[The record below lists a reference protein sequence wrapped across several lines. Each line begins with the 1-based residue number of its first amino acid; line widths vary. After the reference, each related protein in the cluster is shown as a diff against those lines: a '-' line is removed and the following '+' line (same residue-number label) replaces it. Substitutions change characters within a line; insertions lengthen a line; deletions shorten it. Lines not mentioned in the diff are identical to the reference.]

1 MITIWKKV
9 GIISTG
15 IIVLMIPLSLL
26 LHRPSTNLQKE
37 EAQFV
42 GGKECISCHQRE
54 YELWKGS
61 NHDNAMD
68 IATDRTVLGNFDNVE
83 VELFGKKHKFY
94 KRDGKF
100 FVYTNGIGGKMSEF
114 RITYTF
120 GIRPLQ
126 QYLISFGNGKYQCL
140 PIAWNTNKKR

>member
-68 IATDRTVLGNFDNVE
+68 IATDSIFMVGIV
-83 VELFGKKHKFY
+83 G
-94 KRDGKF
+94 RDRL
-100 FVYTNGIGGKMSEF
+100 TGIIR
-114 RITYTF
+114 RIQRVT
-120 GIRPLQ
+120 
-126 QYLISFGNGKYQCL
+126 
-140 PIAWNTNKKR
+140 